1 MKSVQKKLEK
11 AKKGKNETEIKSL
24 EHSLEELKVKVSKQ
38 NLLVIRI

>member
-11 AKKGKNETEIKSL
+11 AKKEKKETEIKSL
-24 EHSLEELKVKVSKQ
+24 ERSLEELKVKVSKQ